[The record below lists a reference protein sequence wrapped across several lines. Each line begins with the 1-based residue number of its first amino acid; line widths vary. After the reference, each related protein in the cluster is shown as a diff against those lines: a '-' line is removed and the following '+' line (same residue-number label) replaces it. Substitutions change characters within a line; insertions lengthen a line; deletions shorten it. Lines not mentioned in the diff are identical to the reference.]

1 MPGYAVKARLIYN
14 PSAGMRNTREEI
26 YRAIDELHAHGWSV
40 DVAETTQVGD
50 AMKIA
55 QASAQEKFDA
65 LIAVG
70 GDGTLN
76 EVANGLVDSDTA
88 LGVLQSGTANMWA
101 REMGLPLNDLVG
113 AAKRLAEAEIRTID
127 VGEVRGDTI
136 APRIFVLWCG
146 IGFDAAVTR
155 GVEEQREMKRRLG
168 PLSFI
173 VAGTREALS
182 FRGTRTKLWAGDKRI
197 RKRVILALACN
208 IQMYS
213 AFIRIAPN
221 AQVDD
226 GLFDL
231 IVLKGTGVFATAW
244 HIIKI
249 VFGWHLGDP
258 QTDTFRVPTVK
269 IAAKNM
275 PVHVDAEP
283 IGFSPIEI
291 RMRARA
297 LKVLVP
303 RTANASLFGN
313 LSKDEG

>member
-1 MPGYAVKARLIYN
+1 VKARLIYN
-14 PSAGMRNTREEI
+14 PSAGMRNTRDEI
-26 YRAIDELHAHGWSV
+26 YRAIDELRAHGWSV

-50 AMKIA
+50 GMRIA

-70 GDGTLN
+70 GDGTVN
-76 EVANGLVDSDTA
+76 EVANGLVDTDTA
-88 LGVLQSGTANMWA
+88 LGVLPSGTANMWA

-113 AAKRLAEAEIRTID
+113 AAKRLADAEIRTID
-127 VGEVRGDTI
+127 VGEVRGETI

-146 IGFDAAVTR
+146 VGFDAAVTR
-155 GVEEQREMKRRLG
+155 GVEEQREMKRHLG
-168 PLSFI
+168 SLAFI
-173 VAGTREALS
+173 VAGVREAIN
-182 FRGTRTKLWAGDKRI
+182 FRGARTTLWAGDKRI

-221 AQVDD
+221 AKVDD
-226 GLFDL
+226 GRFDL

-244 HIIKI
+244 HIVKI
-249 VFGWHLGDP
+249 VFGWHLRDP
-258 QTDTFRVPTVK
+258 QTDTFRAPTIR
-269 IAAKNM
+269 IAANGM

-283 IGFSPIEI
+283 IGYSPIEI
-291 RMRARA
+291 RMRAKA

-303 RTANASLFGN
+303 KTANQDLFVR
-313 LSKDEG
+313 S

>member
-1 MPGYAVKARLIYN
+1 MKARLIYN
-14 PSAGMRNTREEI
+14 PSAGTRNTREEI
-26 YRAIDELHAHGWSV
+26 YRAVDELRAHGWSV

-50 AMKIA
+50 GMKIA

-76 EVANGLVDSDTA
+76 EVANGLIDSDTA
-88 LGVLQSGTANMWA
+88 LGVLPSGTANMWA

-113 AAKRLAEAEIRTID
+113 AAKRLAEAEIRSID
-127 VGEVRGDTI
+127 VGEVRGKTI

-146 IGFDAAVTR
+146 AGLDAAVTR
-155 GVEEQREMKRRLG
+155 GVEEQRELKRQLG
-168 PLSFI
+168 LLSFI
-173 VAGTREALS
+173 VAGVKEAAS
-182 FRGTRTKLWAGDKRI
+182 FRGKRTTLWAGDKKI

-213 AFIRIAPN
+213 AFFRIAPN
-221 AQVDD
+221 AKVDD
-226 GLFDL
+226 GRFDL

-244 HIIKI
+244 HMLKI
-249 VFGWHLGDP
+249 VFGWHLRDP
-258 QTDTFRVPTVK
+258 QTDTFRAPIIR
-269 IAAKNM
+269 IAANGM
-275 PVHVDAEP
+275 PIHVDAEP

-291 RMRARA
+291 RVRERA

-303 RTANASLFGN
+303 KTANSSLFSGN
-313 LSKDEG
+313 ESQG

>member
-1 MPGYAVKARLIYN
+1 MKARLIYN
-14 PSAGMRNTREEI
+14 PSAGMRNTRDEI
-26 YRAIDELHAHGWSV
+26 HRAIEVLRAHGWSV

-50 AMKIA
+50 AMRIA
-55 QASAQEKFDA
+55 QESAKENFNV

-76 EVANGLVDSDTA
+76 EVANGLVDSETA
-88 LGVLQSGTANMWA
+88 LGVLPSGTANMWA

-127 VGEVRGDTI
+127 VGEVRGETI
-136 APRIFVLWCG
+136 TPRIFVLWCG

-155 GVEEQREMKRRLG
+155 GVEMQREMKRRLG
-168 PLSFI
+168 SLTFI
-173 VAGTREALS
+173 YAGIREALS
-182 FRGTRTKLWAGDKRI
+182 FRGKRTKLWAGDKHI

-221 AQVDD
+221 AKVDD
-226 GLFDL
+226 GLCDL
-231 IVLKGTGVFATAW
+231 MVLKGTGVFATAW
-244 HIIKI
+244 HIVKI
-249 VFGWHLGDP
+249 IFGWHMRDP
-258 QTDTFRVPTVK
+258 QTDTFRVPTIK

-303 RTANASLFGN
+303 KTANASLF
-313 LSKDEG
+313 LSEIQSMK